1 MAEEFKEKRE
11 LMLRYRELRRK
22 KGNFTPL
29 GDRLHRLFDGG
40 TFEHLYR
47 EIRSQDPLEF
57 PDYSQKLMGLK
68 MKTDANDAFVAGVGT
83 VGGISVC
90 AGELDKSFL
99 MGSMSSAVGE
109 RLTALVEY
117 ADSEKLPLV
126 LFMASGG
133 ARMQEGMY
141 SLMQMAKTAAVV
153 ERFKQHGGLYIA
165 VLTHPTT
172 GGVSASFAM
181 LGDVTLAEPHALV
194 GFAGPRVIEQTIG
207 EILPE
212 GFQSSEFLEEHGY
225 VDRIVTKEE
234 TRGAVLQLLRLHGFR
249 ERSGETDAECAEYDS
264 I

>member
-1 MAEEFKEKRE
+1 MSVGFEEKRKQ
-11 LMLRYRELRRK
+11 LMQYRMLRMK

-29 GDRLHRLFDGG
+29 GSRLHLLFDEGR
-40 TFEHLYR
+40 FRHLFS
-47 EIRSQDPLEF
+47 EIRSADPISF
-57 PDYSQKLMGLK
+57 PEYHQKLMSLK
-68 MKTDANDAFVAGVGT
+68 MKTDANDAFVSGIGT
-83 VGGISVC
+83 IGGIKAC

-109 RLTALVEY
+109 RVTELIEY
-117 ADSEKLPLV
+117 ADQHHLPLI

-141 SLMQMAKTAAVV
+141 SLMQMAKTSAAI
-153 ERFKQHGGLYIA
+153 ERFKSHGGLYIA

-181 LGDVTLAEPHALV
+181 LGDITLAEPKALI

-207 EILPE
+207 ETLPE
-212 GFQSSEFLEEHGY
+212 GFQRSEFQEEHGY

-234 TRGAVLQLLRLHGFR
+234 TRDAVHQLLLLHGFSS
-249 ERSGETDAECAEYDS
+249 EDNKDE
-264 I
+264 